1 MICHFCHAR
10 KHQKFRSWQIRRLE
24 VQYNMYNHHMA
35 GNFDA
40 QIRKRIGNL
49 IAKGTNQSFSGG
61 ESTHLSPAA
70 RTQER
75 RIAVSSPCVRCFVD
89 SRSTGI
95 WSGGPAPPCTRFPG
109 GGGSSRSSTA
119 RRRRPRL
126 RLEA

>member
-10 KHQKFRSWQIRRLE
+10 KHHKFRSWPIRRLE

-40 QIRKRIGNL
+40 QNRKRIGNL

-70 RTQER
+70 RTAGLQ
-75 RIAVSSPCVRCFVD
+75 C
-89 SRSTGI
+89 
-95 WSGGPAPPCTRFPG
+95 
-109 GGGSSRSSTA
+109 
-119 RRRRPRL
+119 RRRRPMLRGLAVDRNMERWPGAALYEVPRRRRL
-126 RLEA
+126 VEKQHSSEAAAAA